1 MVHVIVGSEVASEIA
16 SRLRQAGLERDVTL
30 LKVDRQGRGDALE
43 GADAALRWDLND
55 DGFRYVLDHA
65 PRLRWFHSTSAGVE
79 SWPIDE
85 LHGRGIVL
93 TNAAGVFAIPIAE
106 WVLTA
111 MLMIVKRAH
120 AMHDAQREHRWA
132 NAIDLDELMGKTLLI
147 LGIGGIGREVARR
160 AAAFGMRVWGV
171 NRSGGEVEHV
181 DRVVSGDEWH
191 PLLPEADFVVMTLPL
206 TSETQSM
213 IGAAE
218 LQRLKPGAWLLNVGR
233 GATIDEPALM
243 EALRTGPI
251 GGAAID
257 AWVEEPLPPDN
268 PAWSTPNLIIWPHHS
283 GASPRNQDRNFDL
296 FVDNLGRF
304 VRGQELL
311 NAVDPEAGY

>member
-1 MVHVIVGSEVASEIA
+1 MVQIIIGSEIA
-16 SRLRQAGLERDVTL
+16 SEVESRLRQGALEGDVTL
-30 LKVDRQGRGDALE
+30 LKVDPQGRGDALE
-43 GADAALRWDLND
+43 GADAALRSDLNA
-55 DGFRYVLDHA
+55 DGLRYVLDHA

-85 LHGRGIVL
+85 LHGRGIAL

-106 WVLTA
+106 WVMTA
-111 MLMIVKRAH
+111 MLMSVKRAH

-132 NAIDLDELMGKTLLI
+132 NGLDLDELMGKTLLI

-160 AAAFGMRVWGV
+160 AAAFGMRIWGA

-181 DRVVSGDEWH
+181 DRVVSGDEWRS
-191 PLLPEADFVVMTLPL
+191 LLPEADFVVMTLPL

-243 EALRTGPI
+243 EALQTGQI

-257 AWVEEPLPPDN
+257 AWIEEPLPPDHA
-268 PAWSTPNLIIWPHHS
+268 AWSIPNLIIWPHHS
-283 GASPRNQDRNFDL
+283 GASPRNRERNLDL
-296 FVDNLGRF
+296 FVDNLRRF
-304 VRGQELL
+304 KDGQELL
-311 NAVDPEAGY
+311 NVVDPEAGY